1 MDRGALELW
10 VYSDIVCPTHIK
22 PIIEVLCS
30 ETPQM
35 FEELKL
41 PKYPVELQNSFIFVN
56 AKVPF
61 EEIRMVRE
69 QSRGSSPV
77 GEERSASFDFK
88 SIFAGG
94 KIGLE
99 LSLSS
104 QDRELIGNHLT
115 ELQEKVEETSRKVDY
130 RWKVTQWIMG
140 IGITLVCYRTGGI
153 VDISLIRAIARAFL
167 LSLTSTFYLCRN
179 RVG

>member
-1 MDRGALELW
+1 
-10 VYSDIVCPTHIK
+10 
-22 PIIEVLCS
+22 
-30 ETPQM
+30 
-35 FEELKL
+35 
-41 PKYPVELQNSFIFVN
+41 
-56 AKVPF
+56 
-61 EEIRMVRE
+61 MVRE
-69 QSRGSSPV
+69 RARGSSPV

-140 IGITLVCYRTGGI
+140 IGITLP
-153 VDISLIRAIARAFL
+153 AIGQVVSWTLA
-167 LSLTSTFYLCRN
+167 
-179 RVG
+179 

>member
-1 MDRGALELW
+1 
-10 VYSDIVCPTHIK
+10 
-22 PIIEVLCS
+22 
-30 ETPQM
+30 
-35 FEELKL
+35 
-41 PKYPVELQNSFIFVN
+41 
-56 AKVPF
+56 
-61 EEIRMVRE
+61 MVRE
-69 QSRGSSPV
+69 RARGADRQPS
-77 GEERSASFDFK
+77 ERSASFDFK

-140 IGITLVCYRTGGI
+140 IGITLA
-153 VDISLIRAIARAFL
+153 AIGQVVSWTLA
-167 LSLTSTFYLCRN
+167 
-179 RVG
+179 

>member
-1 MDRGALELW
+1 MLRFHLRRDSYGERT
-10 VYSDIVCPTHIK
+10 SC
-22 PIIEVLCS
+22 
-30 ETPQM
+30 
-35 FEELKL
+35 
-41 PKYPVELQNSFIFVN
+41 
-56 AKVPF
+56 
-61 EEIRMVRE
+61 
-69 QSRGSSPV
+69 GSSPV

-140 IGITLVCYRTGGI
+140 IGITLGCYRTGGI
-153 VDISLIRAIARAFL
+153 VDISLIRAIAGAFCFL
-167 LSLTSTFYLCRN
+167 LLALSTYAVIESARLLYTMYKEKRL
-179 RVG
+179 